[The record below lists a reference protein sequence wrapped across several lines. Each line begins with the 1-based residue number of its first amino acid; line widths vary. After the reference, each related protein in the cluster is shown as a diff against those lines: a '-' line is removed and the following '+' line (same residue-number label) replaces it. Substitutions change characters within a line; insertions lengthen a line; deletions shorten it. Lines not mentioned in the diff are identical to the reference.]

1 MNGDVLVQKINDLVR
16 PIVEERGYILY
27 HVEYVKEAG
36 ENYLRIYIDKEDG
49 GVGLSDCEMVSRR
62 VSELMDENDPIE
74 DKYFLEVSSPG
85 IFRTLFTDEHLERY
99 TGEQVDIKTK
109 SVFKGKKKLTGILKS
124 FDINNINLNVDGE
137 EIEIPREKIKI
148 VNLNNFSFS
157 GEN

>member
-109 SVFKGKKKLTGILKS
+109 SCLLYTSRCV
-124 FDINNINLNVDGE
+124 
-137 EIEIPREKIKI
+137 
-148 VNLNNFSFS
+148 
-157 GEN
+157 

>member
-1 MNGDVLVQKINDLVR
+1 MNGDVLVQKITDLVR
-16 PIVEERGYILY
+16 PIVEGKGYILY

-36 ENYLRIYIDKEDG
+36 DNYLRIYIDKEDG

-62 VSELMDENDPIE
+62 ISELVDENDPIE

-85 IFRTLFTDEHLERY
+85 IFRTLFTDEHLEKY

-124 FDINNINLNVDGE
+124 FDINNIILNLDGE
-137 EIEIPREKIKI
+137 DLEIPREKIKI
-148 VNLNNFSFS
+148 VNLNNFSF
-157 GEN
+157 